1 LSEEVESDLFYDCV
15 CSVAADC
22 DNTESRMDAVTRQ
35 FVEQQERNVRERAS
49 EVQFLA
55 GLGINVV
62 DVSLEADQKRLEVL
76 PLLERSALERW
87 NHLYDVTNHTRLT
100 KAIIRE
106 LKLNAEMITSSQNY
120 RNDSKTCK

>member
-22 DNTESRMDAVTRQ
+22 DSTESRMDAVTRQ

-49 EVQFLA
+49 KVQFLA

-62 DVSLEADQKRLEVL
+62 DVSLEADQKQLEVL

-106 LKLNAEMITSSQNY
+106 RKLNAEMKTSSQNY
-120 RNDSKTCK
+120 CNDSKTCK

>member
-1 LSEEVESDLFYDCV
+1 MADINYIFYCCVILHNMAVVERLNSGSEEVESDLFYDCV

-35 FVEQQERNVRERAS
+35 FVEQQERNVQERAS

-62 DVSLEADQKRLEVL
+62 DVSLEADQKQLEVL
-76 PLLERSALERW
+76 PLLERCAQEGG
-87 NHLYDVTNHTRLT
+87 
-100 KAIIRE
+100 IIC
-106 LKLNAEMITSSQNY
+106 MM
-120 RNDSKTCK
+120 

>member
-1 LSEEVESDLFYDCV
+1 
-15 CSVAADC
+15 
-22 DNTESRMDAVTRQ
+22 MDAVTQ
-35 FVEQQERNVRERAS
+35 QLVEQQERNVRDRAS

-76 PLLERSALERW
+76 PLLERCAQERW

-106 LKLNAEMITSSQNY
+106 LKLNYDTHKA
-120 RNDSKTCK
+120 SKTGNF